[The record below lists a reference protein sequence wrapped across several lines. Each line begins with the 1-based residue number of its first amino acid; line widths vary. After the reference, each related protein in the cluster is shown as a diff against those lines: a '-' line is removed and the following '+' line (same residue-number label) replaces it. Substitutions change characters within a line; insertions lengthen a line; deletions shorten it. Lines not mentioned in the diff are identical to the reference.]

1 MSLRDRIRGFVAD
14 IVPGEGSLGTQV
26 VQSGIWVGLMNVS
39 DRLLQLVMLAV
50 LARLLSP
57 RAFGLL
63 GIALLT
69 LSAVKRFTH
78 LGLNAALI
86 QDKKENVDS
95 YLNTAWVMGMGR
107 NLFIGVVLVLAAPLI
122 AAVFSEPRA
131 TNVLRVIALGPIFK
145 ALRNPGVIYF
155 QKDLKMHKSF
165 VLTMSGSVT
174 NFVVAV
180 GYALVYQNVWALVF
194 GFVAADAVRFVVSY
208 LIHDYRPWFEF
219 DLAIAR
225 TLFDYGKWITG
236 NKMLNYLYKEGD
248 DAVVGWLLTASSLGL
263 YQIAYR
269 FSNAPATE
277 LTHVISRVM
286 FPAYSKLQ
294 DDMSRLRETYYR
306 VLQVVTL
313 VSFPMTAGII
323 LVAPSFVEAFLGTD
337 WLPAVRAMQIL
348 AVWGMLRSIGATFG
362 PVWKAVG
369 RPDVLTKLY
378 MVRVTLM
385 AIFIYPVTIR
395 WGFTGTAALVTAI
408 SVFPMAPL
416 DVYIAV
422 KTLESSLGRFL
433 REVSYPAAATLFMA
447 GSVLFVR
454 ESVGIE
460 STLLEFFAL
469 VGVGVVSYSAAV
481 LAVDSQLDWQLERG
495 LRSIASAA
503 RS

>member
-1 MSLRDRIRGFVAD
+1 MSVRERLARLVDAILPTD
-14 IVPGEGSLGTQV
+14 EDLGTQI

-39 DRLLQLVMLAV
+39 DRVLQLAMLAI

-69 LSAVKRFTH
+69 LSAIKRFTH

-86 QDKKENVDS
+86 QDKQENVDS
-95 YLNTAWVMGMGR
+95 YLNTAWIMRIGR
-107 NLFIGVVLVLAAPLI
+107 NLFIAAVIFLAAPLI
-122 AAVFSEPRA
+122 ASVFSEPRA
-131 TNVLRVIALGPIFK
+131 ANVLRVIALGPVFK
-145 ALRNPGVIYF
+145 AFRNPGVVYF
-155 QKDLKMHKSF
+155 QKDLNMHKSF

-219 DLAIAR
+219 DLEIAR
-225 TLFDYGKWITG
+225 NLFSYGKWMTG

-248 DAVVGWLLTASSLGL
+248 DVVVGWLLTASSLGL

-294 DDMSRLRETYYR
+294 DDMSLLRETYYR

-313 VSFPMTAGII
+313 VSFPMTVGII
-323 LVAPSFVEAFLGTD
+323 LVAPSFVEAFLGTE
-337 WLPAVRAMQIL
+337 WMPAVRAMQIL

-378 MVRVTLM
+378 SVRVTLM
-385 AIFIYPVTIR
+385 AIFIYPVTVR
-395 WGFTGTAALVTAI
+395 WGFTGTAMLVTAI

-422 KTLESSLGRFL
+422 KTLDSTFGRFL
-433 REVSYPAAATLFMA
+433 KEVSYPAAATVFM
-447 GSVLFVR
+447 SVVVLVVR
-454 ESVGIE
+454 ESLRIE
-460 STLLEFFAL
+460 SPLFEFATL
-469 VGVGVVSYSAAV
+469 VTVGVVSYVVAV
-481 LAVDSQLDWQLERG
+481 VVVERQMNWGLERG
-495 LRSIASAA
+495 LRSITSAA
-503 RS
+503 LS